1 MTELQNPFEFVG
13 AQAPPAEEGAAPMP
27 PESPRGAAPISDS
40 DDMSCI
46 GEIFVGARKL
56 ESFSHDLDP
65 DVDPA
70 AYDQTDALLYDVLK
84 AADDPRLPGLAKI
97 PDEQA
102 LFDAIEP
109 PPLFLQERVA

>member
-1 MTELQNPFEFVG
+1 MTELQNPFDSVG
-13 AQAPPAEEGAAPMP
+13 DRTQPTEEAAAPMP
-27 PESPRGAAPISDS
+27 PRQPEGAAAVSDP

-56 ESFSHDLDP
+56 EHAGDYLDP
-65 DVDPA
+65 DVDRA
-70 AYDQTDALLYDVLK
+70 AYPQADQLLYDVLS
-84 AADDPRLPGLAKI
+84 AIVDPRERGISEI